1 MRQGQKQAR
10 GTIYIIDDD
19 AAVLTSLSRLI
30 QAAGYETRC
39 FESAME
45 FLGDIAGD
53 SGLGCA
59 IVDLR
64 MPGMDGLELQRQLL
78 RAGVSLPLIFL
89 TGHADIPST
98 VEAVKKGAVDYLTKP
113 VASETLFPAIEA
125 ALQLHARVLAE
136 AGEVGQYRKLFE
148 TLTPR
153 EKEVCLH
160 VSTGSLNKQVGASL
174 GISERTVKIHRARGM
189 RKLKVQSVAELVR
202 MIDRLNL
209 KGAGAAE

>member
-1 MRQGQKQAR
+1 MRQGQAPAR
-10 GTIYIIDDD
+10 GTVYIIDDD
-19 AAVLTSLSRLI
+19 AVVLTSLSRLI
-30 QAAGYETRC
+30 QTSGYDTRC
-39 FESAME
+39 FGSAME
-45 FLGDIAGD
+45 FLNHIAED
-53 SGLGCA
+53 RRLGCA

-78 RAGVSLPLIFL
+78 RTGVSLPLIFL

-125 ALQLHARVLAE
+125 ALQLHARALADASE
-136 AGEVGQYRKLFE
+136 MGEYRKLFE

-153 EKEVCLH
+153 EREVCLH

-202 MIDRLNL
+202 MIDRLQL
-209 KGAGAAE
+209 KNAVSDE